1 MKTTKLKLY
10 KVGFTPNPCDT
21 PAISRSV
28 YILAYSE
35 DQARKFLRDWMV
47 NVKKCIYLYE
57 GCDYIKTNSKE
68 WKRAMG
74 SYSIDE
80 RWEKQQSVIYGR
92 K

>member
-1 MKTTKLKLY
+1 MTKLKLY

-57 GCDYIKTNSKE
+57 GCQYIKTHSKE
-68 WKRAMG
+68 WWKAMG
-74 SYSIDE
+74 DRSVED
-80 RWEKQQSVIYGR
+80 RWEAQQKIIYGKR
-92 K
+92 YN